1 MACLYAIIAHLQQ
14 GINELRPVRASQ
26 RKIAPAVEWMETHF
40 ADPELTIAQLAEKCG
55 MSDVYFRQL
64 FKTVYGATPLHA
76 LHTLRLRCAKERLA
90 AGGCTVAQAAESAGF
105 ADASAFYRAF
115 RARYHTTPKK
125 LLSLEREDAGV

>member
-1 MACLYAIIAHLQQ
+1 MLE
-14 GINELRPVRASQ
+14 GIEKRATEEA
-26 RKIAPAVEWMETHF
+26 R
-40 ADPELTIAQLAEKCG
+40 
-55 MSDVYFRQL
+55 Y
-64 FKTVYGATPLHA
+64 
-76 LHTLRLRCAKERLA
+76 LA